1 MSDDD
6 TRGLSAGPTQIPQDV
21 IRDRAIMIAPQNR
34 KLGIEILKLTHREAL
49 FRLPY
54 RGDLIG
60 NPDTGVLHGGVITT
74 LLDAVSGGAVF
85 CALAELV
92 PVATLD
98 LRIDY
103 LKPAVPGTDLFALA
117 RCYKTTRHIAFVR
130 AWAYHETRED
140 AIATASSVFMLS
152 SSPKQI

>member
-1 MSDDD
+1 MSGDD
-6 TRGLSAGPTQIPQDV
+6 TRGPSPRPTQIPDDV

-34 KLGIEILKLTHREAL
+34 KLGIDVLELTHREAL

-54 RGDLIG
+54 RDDLAG
-60 NPDTGVLHGGVITT
+60 NAETGVLHGGVITT
-74 LLDAVSGGAVF
+74 LLDAASGGAVF
-85 CALAELV
+85 CALSKLV

-103 LKPAVPGTDLFALA
+103 LKPAIPGNDLFALA

-130 AWAYHETRED
+130 AWAYHQTRDD